1 MKQPNR
7 PRLWR
12 RRLIVAGAIGTL
24 AIVAASKTIPL
35 SGGDLLVVT
44 AVVAL
49 MLVTVKGLERQ
60 VSRSRRKT
68 IAVRARSA
76 PSPTPRLAGR
86 ARPSLSMAPSTSETE
101 SPGAPR
107 VVRVQRAAG
116 SGASTRGADPG
127 ATGRDMQSADAQD
140 RSERYLTKDRVRI
153 SPVVAM
159 RANKPPHTREER
171 IARNEDWCRSL
182 NQRHAQV
189 IGGLDPMAGF
199 RCECWREDCTARIPL
214 RREEWTM
221 VRAQPNRFAVAPG
234 HVAEK
239 FEAVIKELPDFWMV
253 EKFGEAGEL
262 AEQLAERGTAA

>member
-7 PRLWR
+7 PLRWRGRL
-12 RRLIVAGAIGTL
+12 VVGGAIGTM
-24 AIVAASKTIPL
+24 AVVAASKAIPL
-35 SGGDLLVVT
+35 SGADLLVVA
-44 AVVAL
+44 AVAAL
-49 MLVTVKGLERQ
+49 MLLTVKGLEVR

-68 IAVRARSA
+68 MAVRARSA
-76 PSPTPRLAGR
+76 PAPPPRPSAR
-86 ARPSLSMAPSTSETE
+86 ARPSLSMTPSTSETAP
-101 SPGAPR
+101 PGAPR
-107 VVRVQRAAG
+107 VVRVQRAAS
-116 SGASTRGADPG
+116 SGASARGAGPG
-127 ATGRDMQSADAQD
+127 AVRRDMHPADAQD
-140 RSERYLTKDRVRI
+140 RSERYLTKDRVPI

-159 RANKPPHTREER
+159 RANKPLRTREER

-239 FEAVIKELPDFWMV
+239 FEAVIKELPHFWMV

>member
-24 AIVAASKTIPL
+24 AIVAASTGSVKTIPL

-76 PSPTPRLAGR
+76 HAPTPRPSGR

-107 VVRVQRAAG
+107 VVRVQRAARLG
-116 SGASTRGADPG
+116 REHQRSGPR
-127 ATGRDMQSADAQD
+127 
-140 RSERYLTKDRVRI
+140 RY
-153 SPVVAM
+153 
-159 RANKPPHTREER
+159 
-171 IARNEDWCRSL
+171 
-182 NQRHAQV
+182 
-189 IGGLDPMAGF
+189 G
-199 RCECWREDCTARIPL
+199 
-214 RREEWTM
+214 
-221 VRAQPNRFAVAPG
+221 PG
-234 HVAEK
+234 H
-239 FEAVIKELPDFWMV
+239 
-253 EKFGEAGEL
+253 
-262 AEQLAERGTAA
+262 AAR

>member
-1 MKQPNR
+1 
-7 PRLWR
+7 
-12 RRLIVAGAIGTL
+12 
-24 AIVAASKTIPL
+24 
-35 SGGDLLVVT
+35 
-44 AVVAL
+44 
-49 MLVTVKGLERQ
+49 
-60 VSRSRRKT
+60 
-68 IAVRARSA
+68 
-76 PSPTPRLAGR
+76 
-86 ARPSLSMAPSTSETE
+86 MAPRTSETE

-116 SGASTRGADPG
+116 SGASTSGA
-127 ATGRDMQSADAQD
+127 GRDTQPADAQD
-140 RSERYLTKDRVRI
+140 RSERYLTKDRVGI

-239 FEAVIKELPDFWMV
+239 FEAVIKELPHFWMV